1 MVWFVPALTVVA
13 AYLVYKV
20 VSIVRADCDLTL
32 LGKRLKAG
40 YFSGKVVWV
49 TGASS
54 NSLRFDSLYI
64 SLRGVYSDKK
74 EWDLGVLYCIVHE
87 LIFL

>member
-1 MVWFVPALTVVA
+1 MELEKLWFVPALTVVA

-20 VSIVRADCDLTL
+20 MSIVRADCDLTL

-54 NSLRFDSLYI
+54 GS
-64 SLRGVYSDKK
+64 
-74 EWDLGVLYCIVHE
+74 E
-87 LIFL
+87 